1 MLAVLFLYLEES
13 QLIVANLV
21 SDSVTAKIIDTE
33 TLEGHLQKEGGCGD
47 KVLCIHSVCICL
59 FTVAADGP

>member
-1 MLAVLFLYLEES
+1 MLAVLFLYLKES

-21 SDSVTAKIIDTE
+21 SDSFTAKIIGTE
-33 TLEGHLQKEGGCGD
+33 TLEGHLQKEGGYRS
-47 KVLCIHSVCICL
+47 KVLGTHSVCNCL